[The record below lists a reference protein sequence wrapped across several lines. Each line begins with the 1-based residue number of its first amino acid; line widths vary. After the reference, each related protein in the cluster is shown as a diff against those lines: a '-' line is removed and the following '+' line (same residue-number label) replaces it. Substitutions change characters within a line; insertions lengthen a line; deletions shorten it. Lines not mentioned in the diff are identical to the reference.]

1 MIDLKEVSHND
12 RELELMLQKQKPLAM
27 FYAEAS
33 ELPNEELIPESKF
46 EPHLSDQTFIRSELI
61 VPGPDCPKTQ
71 TETQLKY
78 VLFALRGEA
87 WRIEAMALLIEQHSR
102 TGEWNETCERME
114 CFLLGY
120 NEEETNAWCANK
132 SFTYAP

>member
-27 FYAEAS
+27 FYAEVT

-46 EPHLSDQTFIRSELI
+46 EPYLSDQTFVRSEFL
-61 VPGPDCPKTQ
+61 VPGPESPITKS
-71 TETQLKY
+71 ETQLKY
-78 VLFALRGEA
+78 VLFALRDEA
-87 WRIEAMALLIEQHSR
+87 WRIEAMALLQEQHSK
-102 TGEWNETCERME
+102 TEKWNETCERME

-120 NEEETNAWCANK
+120 SEEETNAWCAK
-132 SFTYAP
+132 KF